1 MVVNHLVA
9 NTRLLSS
16 GVTPD
21 TVEYKWILMR
31 LLYVCQNFRAVA
43 SAIFYRVNSQD
54 IGTRHY
60 WYYEPREDL
69 SWRRLKRF
77 YQSLHPLT
85 REVHLLLSKS
95 SVYSGRAL
103 EKLSSAPFDGWN
115 FQDIRKLKLQFYVPQ
130 WQQDEWDEQHAERNE
145 MLEQANTK
153 SEYYDW
159 LERKRR
165 EIEEEDLK
173 IAPTV
178 KANIKEFVG
187 RIKQMVPTLR
197 EIEIE
202 YGLDEL
208 EQDPGNDFF
217 DTLLEP
223 LLRLAPRIIHRNP
236 DGKLD
241 WEVPLD
247 DISNLV
253 HIDMEVDDIGPIA
266 KLARRSAATL
276 EYLCIITGYSHRGS
290 TLDLIRDTDG
300 DYVCYPRLRVLKL
313 EHYPY
318 FERYKSPVLSSV
330 VPFPTLR
337 ILSLTGRC
345 PFGDD
350 TVFRGNAATLE
361 SLVLKDKHDD
371 IAKLVER
378 GVFTP
383 TSHPRLQCV
392 SILYEKGYGSR
403 QFASYMEYL
412 SLLLSIAPNAAVRSF
427 PCGESQHDI
436 PSMISI
442 LGGYPNIQVLSLPE
456 VYLSLWNAILLIKSL
471 PLLSDLHS
479 RTSCHIQLP
488 ANVRE
493 KELPVYMLSNYK
505 PMGQRFRCWH
515 ISKTSAYVSTN
526 ARFLLLLALVCPNF
540 DYCVPPKEEFS
551 KYMGELRRA
560 IDSDGF
566 KDHAPRLRR
575 LLFSSWGY

>member
-1 MVVNHLVA
+1 MVVAHLVG

-21 TVEYKWILMR
+21 TVEYKWMLMR
-31 LLYVCQNFRAVA
+31 LLHVCQNFRAVA

-60 WYYEPREDL
+60 WYYEPREDW
-69 SWRRLKRF
+69 SSRRLKRF

-85 REVHLLLSKS
+85 REVHLLLNKS
-95 SVYSGRAL
+95 SVYSGQAL
-103 EKLSSAPFDGWN
+103 EKLSSAPFDSWN
-115 FQDIRKLKLQFYVPQ
+115 FQEIRKLKLQFYVPQ
-130 WQQDEWDEQHAERNE
+130 WAE
-145 MLEQANTK
+145 MLKRASTTP
-153 SEYYDW
+153 EYYDW
-159 LERKRR
+159 LDEKRR

-178 KANIKEFVG
+178 KANINEFVG

-202 YGLDEL
+202 YGIDEL

-223 LLRLAPRIIHRNP
+223 LLRLAPRIVHRNP

-241 WEVPLD
+241 WEMPLD

-276 EYLCIITGYSHRGS
+276 EYLCIMTGHSYHGS
-290 TLDLIRDTDG
+290 TFDLIRDAGG

-313 EHYPY
+313 EHYSD
-318 FERYKSPVLSSV
+318 FERYGSSVLPSV

-350 TVFRGNAATLE
+350 TVFRGNSATLE
-361 SLVLKDKHDD
+361 SLVLKTNHDD
-371 IAKLVER
+371 IVKLVER

-392 SILYEKGYGSR
+392 KILHTGYYGSR
-403 QFASYMEYL
+403 QYALYVKYL
-412 SLLLSIAPNAAVRSF
+412 SLLLSIAPNAAVRCF
-427 PCGESQHDI
+427 PCGESQPDI
-436 PSMISI
+436 PSVISI

-456 VYLSLWNAILLIKSL
+456 VYLSLWNVILLIKSL

-479 RTSCHIQLP
+479 RTPYHIQLP
-488 ANVRE
+488 ANVKE
-493 KELPVYMLSNYK
+493 KELPVYVLSKYK
-505 PMGQRFRCWH
+505 PMGERFRCWY
-515 ISKTSAYVSTN
+515 ITKASAYVSTT
-526 ARFLLLLALVCPNF
+526 AMCVLLLALICPNF
-540 DYCVPPKEEFS
+540 DYCVPLKEEFRE
-551 KYMGELRRA
+551 YMNEMRRA

-575 LLFSSWGY
+575 LLFGSWGY